1 LLGGYAPSGN
11 KPRKT
16 ARLSDREAR
25 SSGEQIGESMKTLT
39 EDDTVNQASRK
50 KFAKRSDVEKAIM
63 MQTIV
68 TLIQEINEQEERI
81 KRLKTKV
88 AITSCGNGD

>member
-1 LLGGYAPSGN
+1 VASGN

-25 SSGEQIGESMKTLT
+25 SSGDWGIHEDANRRRHRES
-39 EDDTVNQASRK
+39 ASRK

>member
-1 LLGGYAPSGN
+1 VASGN
-11 KPRKT
+11 KRRKT

-39 EDDTVNQASRK
+39 EDDTVNRASRK

-68 TLIQEINEQEERI
+68 TLIQEINE
-81 KRLKTKV
+81 
-88 AITSCGNGD
+88 

>member
-1 LLGGYAPSGN
+1 VLGGYVPSGN
-11 KPRKT
+11 KLRKT

-25 SSGEQIGESMKTLT
+25 NSGEQIGESMKTLT
-39 EDDTVNQASRK
+39 EDDTVNRASRK

-88 AITSCGNGD
+88 AITSRWNGD